1 MQSSFRLHFYIDM
14 KYLIKL
20 FGLIL
25 ICSTL
30 SACLVTSVVGAAV
43 GAATTAVGAAVDV
56 VDAVTPDI
64 TD

>member
-1 MQSSFRLHFYIDM
+1 M

-20 FGLIL
+20 FGLIFVG
-25 ICSTL
+25 STL
-30 SACLVTSVVGAAV
+30 SACLVTSIVGATV